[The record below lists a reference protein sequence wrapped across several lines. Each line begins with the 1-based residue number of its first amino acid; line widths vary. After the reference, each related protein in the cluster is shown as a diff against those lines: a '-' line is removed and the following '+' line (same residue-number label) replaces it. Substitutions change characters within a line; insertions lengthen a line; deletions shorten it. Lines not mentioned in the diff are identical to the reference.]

1 MIRLHCTK
9 KLFAKLPVNAEGRL
23 PNTLARPI
31 AANDP
36 GESVL
41 SGWHANLITWQR
53 RNCVLFVHSA
63 TRFPVL
69 LTCLTKPDF
78 AELDY
83 HFQDGLMNTLLKA
96 GANQA
101 QLEAAANA
109 LAPLHCDTQCDRS
122 VQGTLNRMK
131 QDLDHLLWYDQIAIT
146 DLAPYRAGAWLAER
160 PCMTK
165 GVKDC
170 IWPQQAML
178 ALLDSAT
185 RSPHLSVADA

>member
-1 MIRLHCTK
+1 MIQLHCTH
-9 KLFAKLPVNAEGRL
+9 KLFAKLPVNAEGQL
-23 PNTLARPI
+23 PNTRARPV
-31 AANDP
+31 AANDS
-36 GESVL
+36 GESLL

-83 HFQDGLMNTLLKA
+83 HFQDGLMNTLLKV

-101 QLEAAANA
+101 QLDAAANA
-109 LAPLHCDTQCDRS
+109 LTPLHCDTQCDRS
-122 VQGTLNRMK
+122 VQGTLNHMK
-131 QDLDHLLWYDQIAIT
+131 QDLDHLLWYDQLQIT
-146 DLAPYRAGAWLAER
+146 DLAPYSAGGWLAQR
-160 PCMTK
+160 PCMAK

-170 IWPQQAML
+170 IWPQRAMF
-178 ALLDSAT
+178 ALLDSANQ
-185 RSPHLSVADA
+185 PHQLPASEV